1 MLQRASY
8 DSVLA
13 SSLKGAWQLDDV
25 FPPDQDLDFS
35 RNFLPQSLARTDAL
49 SNLSADEQRALNH
62 INAHQYL
69 RMFAIVEEFIIP
81 ALLDHSRTMLRGQLE
96 ALRAML
102 NFAGEEA
109 KHIHMFE
116 RFESAFV
123 RQFPVKCEMIGPSE
137 AIGAEVLRHP
147 PLAVALT
154 ILMFEWMSQVHYVDS
169 IKDSGD
175 IDPLFKSML
184 KHHWIE
190 EAQHA
195 KLDTLMIDAMRLG
208 LDGDE
213 VDASIDHFLEI
224 CAFFDSGL
232 RAQAGLNLDALE
244 HLTGRKLEDR
254 DSIQAQQHQAARWTY
269 LGSGLTH
276 RTFVGTLEELS
287 QRGAA
292 RVAQAAAAFH

>member
-8 DSVLA
+8 ESVLA

-35 RNFLPQSLARTDAL
+35 RNFLPESLARTAAL
-49 SNLSADEQRALNH
+49 GNLSADEQRALNH

-69 RMFAIVEEFIIP
+69 RMFAMVEEFIIP
-81 ALLDHSRTMLRGQLE
+81 ALLDHSRTMVRGQPA

-116 RFESAFV
+116 RFEDAFV
-123 RQFPVKCEMIGPSE
+123 RQFPVVCEMIGPSE
-137 AIGAEVLRHP
+137 AIGAEVLRHR
-147 PLAVALT
+147 PLAVGLT

-169 IKDSGD
+169 VKDSGD
-175 IDPLFKSML
+175 IDPLFKKML

-195 KLDTLMIDAMRLG
+195 KLDTLVIDAMRSELDADG
-208 LDGDE
+208 L
-213 VDASIDHFLEI
+213 DASIDDFLEI
-224 CAFFDSGL
+224 LAFFDAGL
-232 RAQAGLNLDALE
+232 QAQAGLNLDALE
-244 HLTGRKLEDR
+244 RLTGRKLDDR
-254 DSIQAQQHQAARWTY
+254 DAIQDQQHQAARWTF

-276 RTFVGTLEELS
+276 RTFIETLEELS
-287 QRGAA
+287 PQGAA
-292 RVAQAAAAFH
+292 RVAQAAAAFN